1 MTIEYSREKISD
13 EELLKYYL
21 KGDQEAIDVLIKRH
35 QKSIYNLSF
44 RFMGNSQDAWDA
56 TQETFI
62 RLIKKANSF
71 KGTSKFST
79 WIYRITCNVCK
90 DILKK
95 RKKTRAYSYEEQKLK
110 KRAASKDKFYEA
122 TDRILET
129 EEIDE
134 IQNLLQKLPPKLKI
148 VTVLNDIY
156 NLKYKE
162 ISKVLNIPLG
172 TVKSRVSRSREI
184 LRNFLKQK
192 ENKK

>member
-1 MTIEYSREKISD
+1 MTIEYSRKRISD
-13 EELLKYYL
+13 EKLLKHYL
-21 KGDQEAIDVLIKRH
+21 KGDQEAIGVLVKRH

-71 KGTSKFST
+71 KGISKFST

-95 RKKTRAYSYEEQKLK
+95 RKKSKTYSYEEQKLK

-122 TDRILET
+122 MDRILEA

-156 NLKYKE
+156 NFKYKE
-162 ISKVLNIPLG
+162 ISKILNIPLG